1 MTPSKHQKT
10 KTSVPSLSAKEKK
23 IQAFNPNDAALHDGI
38 FGLPFQAQESDTI
51 LIPVPWEVTVSY
63 HSGTAK
69 GPQAILNASYQVD
82 LFDSFLAEA
91 WKRGIYMDKPNP
103 ALVTKNKLFRKKAEQ
118 YFDLSDKKSSAA
130 EKQKKKLVKEINE
143 VCVWMNK
150 EVYNQALP
158 YIQQNKLVALI
169 GGDHSTPYGFI
180 KAIADY
186 YGPFSLLQID
196 AHADLRC
203 AYQGLTYSH
212 ASIMYNVVES
222 IQPLEKLVQTG
233 IRDYCD
239 EEYAMMRNHSKIKT
253 FFDRDIK
260 HALYRGDSWD
270 RICNRIVRELSDKV
284 YISFDIDGLDPK
296 LCPHTGTPVAGGFE
310 ADQVLYLLEK
320 IALSGKTIIAFD
332 LNEVAPGKN
341 NDWDANVAARLLYR
355 MINIAQKSRDKK

>member
-1 MTPSKHQKT
+1 MTAH
-10 KTSVPSLSAKEKK
+10 SLSTKEKK
-23 IQAFNPNDAALHDGI
+23 IQAFNPNDSALYEGI
-38 FGLPFQAQESDTI
+38 FGLPFNAHESDTI

-69 GPQAILNASYQVD
+69 APRAILEASYQVD
-82 LFDSFLAEA
+82 LSDPFLPEA
-91 WKRGIYMDKPNP
+91 WKRGIYMDKPHP
-103 ALVTKNKLFRKKAEQ
+103 TIVKKNKIFRKKAEQ
-118 YFDLSDKKSSAA
+118 YFDLLDKKSSAA
-130 EKQKKKLVKEINE
+130 EKQKKKLLRELNE
-143 VCVWMNK
+143 ACAWMNE
-150 EVYNQALP
+150 EVYNQSWA
-158 YIQQNKLVALI
+158 YIKQNKLVALI

-180 KAIADY
+180 RAIADY
-186 YGPFSLLQID
+186 HGPFSLLQID

-203 AYQGLTYSH
+203 AYQGLIYSH
-212 ASIMYNVVES
+212 ASIMYHVIES
-222 IQPLEKLVQTG
+222 ISSLEKLVQIG

-239 EEYAMMRNHSKIKT
+239 EEYAMIQHHSKIKT

-260 HALYRGDSWD
+260 HALYHGESWD

-284 YISFDIDGLDPK
+284 YISLDIDGLDPK

-310 ADQVLYLLEK
+310 AEQILYLLEK

-355 MINIAQKSRDKK
+355 MINIAQRSRDKK